1 MSPTESAPALV
12 EQPGAWPN
20 GGSPLNENDPSV
32 PYGYCHC
39 GCGAK
44 TSVAKNTQTSEG
56 IRKGEHRKFLVGHW
70 SRVRPRKD
78 FGPAPLCACGCG
90 QEVEHRPGGWLK
102 YAAGHYHRSRKA
114 LHAPFVDRD
123 PEFWAWF
130 AGFTDGEGCFAIT
143 LSRTSGKVYP
153 QPYFQIAVR
162 ADERPILQE
171 IQARLECGRIRV
183 HTPGSD
189 TSNLQLVFRVSAV
202 ADCLRLVEVFTA
214 HPLRA
219 KKRRDFD
226 VWAKAVR
233 EKAANG
239 TSPRLVA
246 LRERLMKGREYDPRI
261 AEGGDANER

>member
-1 MSPTESAPALV
+1 M
-12 EQPGAWPN
+12 
-20 GGSPLNENDPSV
+20 
-32 PYGYCHC
+32 
-39 GCGAK
+39 
-44 TSVAKNTQTSEG
+44 
-56 IRKGEHRKFLVGHW
+56 
-70 SRVRPRKD
+70 
-78 FGPAPLCACGCG
+78 
-90 QEVEHRPGGWLK
+90 K